1 MESKFN
7 VEGVPYTITGEHLP
21 SETDWKYAVNGHWE
35 HQHVIKSAK
44 FFGERN
50 SIIQAVRNGKLSL
63 LQFAVL
69 LNDSNIFRRNNFLD
83 VEPSTHKMF
92 SGEIKDDLGITQKV
106 EFRGEIEIEELIAP
120 TLLEVYRTWCKESL
134 GEDELTVL
142 TVKRHNALYRR
153 QTGSPLPERNKEEYW
168 AYLHAL
174 DLPTDTE
181 RVSEFI
187 AAMVKTAEN
196 FAGKFVTDE
205 AEAMRIQT
213 LRELPDIKVE
223 WDKKAADP
231 FTSPT
236 GLIVGEQT
244 ADTRLLVELQSL
256 AKEAYV
262 TAQTMESKKG
272 ISLFEQ
278 LKNLLPKRHGG
289 ILLFPKDAKE
299 GA

>member
-7 VEGVPYTITGEHLP
+7 VDGVSYAVTGEHLP

-44 FFGERN
+44 LFGETN
-50 SIIQAVRNGKLSL
+50 SIIQAVRNGNLNL
-63 LQFAVL
+63 LPFAVL
-69 LNDSNIFRRNNFLD
+69 LNDSNIFRRNNFPD
-83 VEPSTHKMF
+83 VEPSTHKTF
-92 SGEIKDDLGITQKV
+92 SSEIKDDLGITQKV
-106 EFRGEIEIEELIAP
+106 EFRGEIEIEEQAAP
-120 TLLEVYRTWCKESL
+120 TLLEVYRTRCKKSL
-134 GEDELTVL
+134 GEDELTIL

-153 QTGSPLPERNKEEYW
+153 QTGSPSPEQSKEEYE
-168 AYLHAL
+168 AYLRSL
-174 DLPTDTE
+174 DLPNDTP

-187 AAMVKTAEN
+187 AAMAETAEK

-205 AEAMRIQT
+205 AEAMRLQT

-256 AKEAYV
+256 AEEAYEV
-262 TAQTMESKKG
+262 AQTMESKKG

-278 LKNLLPKRHGG
+278 LKGLFKRNEAVLLTPE
-289 ILLFPKDAKE
+289 DAKE